1 MKNNLFQRTIV
12 KVMLFLLLLFSFS
25 PAQSMAEVEIQTDG
39 VIETDSISDLED
51 VPEVEG
57 EEDSE
62 TGEQTKTEEV
72 SQADTDAESNEVEE
86 PEETTE
92 IDETEVL
99 QEKNE
104 DTDTTEETTKSEQE
118 VEITEV
124 EDPSE
129 DTDEETADEFNVTIM
144 HMNDTHAHLETMPK
158 MYSAIKEVRANNE
171 NNLLLH
177 GGDVF
182 SGTLYFNEFKGQADL
197 ALMNLM
203 GFDAMVYG
211 NHEFD
216 LGSNEGGQE
225 SLAKFVQGANF
236 PLLGT
241 NIDFSGDE
249 FMAGLVAEN
258 TLVENA
264 TGGKSYHSIVKNVNG
279 EKVGIFGLT
288 TEDTID
294 IANPMNVKFYNYLET
309 AKAAVKL
316 FEDAGINKIIAVTHL
331 GYDSNPAVGND
342 LLLAKVDGIDVIVG
356 GHSHT
361 ALSTP
366 TLVTTDANGNE
377 KDPTVIV
384 QAGQYAENLGTLDVT
399 FDENGVI
406 TEHAG
411 QLIEV
416 ESYEEDSEAN
426 GVLKKYKDQIDSVM
440 NEPSGAEALKDLP
453 NPRLGEDSDDS
464 VRANETEL
472 GNLVTDAM
480 LAKAK
485 EKFPETVI
493 ALQNGGGIRAPI
505 DKGPITVGEII
516 AVLPFGNDPVVATVT
531 GVELK
536 EILEHSVKS
545 APEEN
550 GGFLHVSGMRFS
562 YDSSED
568 PGSRVIKME
577 IKQDD
582 GNYIEIDLDEEYM
595 ITTNQF
601 TAQGGDGFETFA
613 KIYAEG
619 RVTNIGEIDWEQLR
633 NYMVEENY
641 LNGKVD
647 PIREGRIIDII
658 RDEVHDDPEDP
669 KEPIEEPKDPVK
681 PGEDPTGPGKDPN
694 GEDPKDPSEDPNG
707 EEPKDPSEDPKDLED
722 PVDDSNGGPG
732 DDGTVDN
739 NDKKGKTLPT
749 TATTIY
755 TTLLIGALLLLIGT
769 IIYILKR
776 RQVN

>member
-1 MKNNLFQRTIV
+1 MNNNLFQKMMV
-12 KVMLFLLLLFSFS
+12 KVMLFLLLVFSFS
-25 PAQSMAEVEIQTDG
+25 PIQLNAEVEIQPDD
-39 VIETDSISDLED
+39 VIESDESTGEVVDGED
-51 VPEVEG
+51 ETREQTNT
-57 EEDSE
+57 EEESQLGSE
-62 TGEQTKTEEV
+62 TNEDEETGDTEKAEKTEKIEK
-72 SQADTDAESNEVEE
+72 SSEA
-86 PEETTE
+86 
-92 IDETEVL
+92 DETEAVQDQKESADL
-99 QEKNE
+99 E
-104 DTDTTEETTKSEQE
+104 EETDESEQE
-118 VEITEV
+118 VELIE
-124 EDPSE
+124 EDDTSKESE
-129 DTDEETADEFNVTIM
+129 EEADEFNVTIM
-144 HMNDTHAHLETMPK
+144 HMNDTHAHLDTMPK
-158 MYSAIKEVRANNE
+158 MYSAIKEVRANKE

-216 LGSNEGGQE
+216 LGFNEGGQE
-225 SLAKFVQGANF
+225 SLSKFVQGANF

-241 NIDFSGDE
+241 NIDFSGDK
-249 FMAGLVAEN
+249 FMAGLVAGN

-264 TGGKSYHSIVKNVNG
+264 PGGKSYHSIVKNIDG

-294 IANPMNVKFYNYLET
+294 IASPMNVKFNNYMET
-309 AKAAVKL
+309 AKEAVTL
-316 FEDAGINKIIAVTHL
+316 FEEAGINKIIAVTHL

-342 LLLAKVDGIDVIVG
+342 LLLGKVDGIDVIVG

-361 ALSTP
+361 ALPEP
-366 TLVTTDANGNE
+366 TVVTADANGNE

-411 QLIEV
+411 KLIEV
-416 ESYEEDSEAN
+416 ENYEEDSEAN

-516 AVLPFGNDPVVATVT
+516 AVLPFGNDPVVATIT
-531 GVELK
+531 GAELK
-536 EILEHSVKS
+536 EILEHSVRL
-545 APEEN
+545 APKEN
-550 GGFLHVSGMRFS
+550 GGFLHVSGMRFL

-568 PGSRVIKME
+568 PGNRVMKME
-577 IKQDD
+577 VKQDD
-582 GNYIEIDLDEEYM
+582 GNFVEIELDEEYM

-633 NYMVEENY
+633 NYMVEEDY

-647 PIREGRIIDII
+647 PVREGRIIDIT
-658 RDEVHDDPEDP
+658 RDEV
-669 KEPIEEPKDPVK
+669 
-681 PGEDPTGPGKDPN
+681 PGDL
-694 GEDPKDPSEDPNG
+694 EDPNG
-707 EEPKDPSEDPKDLED
+707 EEPKDPGEDPDKPGKEPKDPSEDTDKPGKEPKDPGEDPKKSGKDLED
-722 PVDDSNGGPG
+722 PGDDSNGKPG
-732 DDGTVDN
+732 DDGTVDKN
-739 NDKKGKTLPT
+739 DDKKGKTLPT

-776 RQVN
+776 RQAN

>member
-1 MKNNLFQRTIV
+1 
-12 KVMLFLLLLFSFS
+12 MLFLLLLFSFS

-39 VIETDSISDLED
+39 VIETDCISDLED

-62 TGEQTKTEEV
+62 TGEQTKTEEE
-72 SQADTDAESNEVEE
+72 SEPETDAGSNEVEE
-86 PEETTE
+86 AEETTE
-92 IDETEVL
+92 TDETEESRE
-99 QEKNE
+99 QNE
-104 DTDTTEETTKSEQE
+104 DTDMAEETTKSEQE
-118 VEITEV
+118 VEITKE

-129 DTDEETADEFNVTIM
+129 DTDEETADGFDVTIM
-144 HMNDTHAHLETMPK
+144 HMNDTHAHLNTMPK

-216 LGSNEGGQE
+216 LGSNEGGQA

-236 PLLGT
+236 PLLGS
-241 NIDFSGDE
+241 NIDFSADP
-249 FMAGLVAEN
+249 FMAGLVVQN

-264 TGGKSYHSIVKNVNG
+264 SGGKSYHSIVKNIDG
-279 EKVGIFGLT
+279 EKIGIFGLT

-294 IANPMNVKFYNYLET
+294 ISSPMNVKFYNYLET
-309 AKAAVKL
+309 AKEAVNM

-331 GYDSNPAVGND
+331 GFDSNPAVGND
-342 LLLAKVDGIDVIVG
+342 LLLAQVDGIDVIVG

-361 ALSTP
+361 KLESP
-366 TLVTTDANGNE
+366 TLVTTDAHGNE
-377 KDPTVIV
+377 KNPTVVV
-384 QAGQYAENLGTLDVT
+384 QAGQYAENLGKLNVT

-411 QLIEV
+411 QLIKV
-416 ESYEEDSEAN
+416 EDYEEDPEAN
-426 GVLKKYKDQIDSVM
+426 GVLKGYKEQIDDLM
-440 NEPSGAEALKDLP
+440 NEPSGAEALKDLE
-453 NPRLGEDSDDS
+453 NPRQENPGEDS

-531 GVELK
+531 GAEVK
-536 EILEHSVKS
+536 EILEHSVRL
-545 APEEN
+545 APGEN
-550 GGFLHVSGMRFS
+550 GGFLHVSGMRFT
-562 YDSSED
+562 YDSNEE

-577 IKQDD
+577 VEQDD
-582 GNYIEIDLDEEYM
+582 GNYVEMKLDKEYV

-601 TAQGGDGFETFA
+601 TAMGGDGFETFA
-613 KIYAEG
+613 KIYADG

-633 NYMVEENY
+633 NYMVEEKY
-641 LNGKVD
+641 LNGIVD
-647 PIREGRIIDII
+647 PVREGRIIDIA
-658 RDEVHDDPEDP
+658 RDEVPDD
-669 KEPIEEPKDPVK
+669 
-681 PGEDPTGPGKDPN
+681 
-694 GEDPKDPSEDPNG
+694 SEDPHKPG
-707 EEPKDPSEDPKDLED
+707 EEPKDPEDPREQPK
-722 PVDDSNGGPG
+722 NPG
-732 DDGTVDN
+732 DEPKDREKPGKDPIEEENGEKGSVDN
-739 NDKKGKTLPT
+739 NGGKGGKTLPT

-755 TTLLIGALLLLIGT
+755 NTLLIGGLLLLIGT
-769 IIYILKR
+769 AIYLIRR
-776 RQVN
+776 RQFN